1 MEEFFEVLKY
11 TLPSCIVFLTVYF
24 LLKEYFEQE
33 RLKMAQQ
40 RAKEYAQNSLPI
52 KIQAYE
58 RLALFMERIRIQ
70 NLMLRFPFTESSSK
84 DICRTLMLGV
94 QQEYEHNLVQQIYVS
109 DKLWEIILLA
119 KNELLHELEQSIVD
133 FEHQEPQKLKQH
145 LLTEVNKNSSRVI
158 DAALDGI
165 RSEMRLLI

>member
-11 TLPSCIVFLTVYF
+11 TLPSVVVFLTVYF
-24 LLKEYFEQE
+24 MLSQYFEQE
-33 RLKMAQQ
+33 RIKMAQQ
-40 RAKEYAQNSLPI
+40 RGKEYAQNSLPI
-52 KIQAYE
+52 KVQAYE
-58 RLALFMERIRIQ
+58 RMALFMERIRIQ
-70 NLMLRFPFTESSSK
+70 NLMLRFPSTESSSI

-94 QQEYEHNLVQQIYVS
+94 QQEYEHNLVQQIYIS

-119 KNELLHELEQSIVD
+119 KNELLHELEQAIVVY
-133 FEHQEPQKLKQH
+133 EKEESQKLKH
-145 LLTEVNKNSSRVI
+145 YLLTEVNKNSSRVI